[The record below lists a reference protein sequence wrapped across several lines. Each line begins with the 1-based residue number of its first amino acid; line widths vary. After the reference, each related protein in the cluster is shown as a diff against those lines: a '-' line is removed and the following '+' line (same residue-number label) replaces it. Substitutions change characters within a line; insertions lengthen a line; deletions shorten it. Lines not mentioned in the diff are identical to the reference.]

1 LSTTAWSLASLSL
14 SHMPLMEAITQR
26 SLRQLRE
33 FSPQSLAN
41 TAWALAIWGFNDDP
55 LIGAIAE
62 AASLR
67 LPEFEAQGL
76 ANLVWRSRA
85 PTVAEG
91 PLWASLSRTMPARLP
106 RLSAQNPA
114 NTARDLATATDAN
127 GMLLSQTSSEA
138 LLHIAGWADDLHPSF
153 DRPELVSKCT
163 CILSLAWALA
173 FANLLE
179 DEVRSRLRQVLLSLA
194 AALDACPGTTALPS
208 EPLPEREGDR
218 KPRRALGIK
227 GMWVIYKPADWEV
240 DGVASDGQEHLP
252 LSSFLRKELG
262 VAGYPIASDAGH
274 GFGFLHRLDIPSS
287 GLVLCGISYAGYY
300 CLRLQLDT
308 QTLQREYFILAHDLP
323 DDLSIIEARIDV
335 APSPSQR
342 RSVSDIGRPATTHL
356 RTLAHFRD
364 VLFATG
370 IRIATGRR
378 HQIRAH
384 LRFRGHPSVAD
395 ARYSCRNV
403 CFLLSDPAT

>member
-1 LSTTAWSLASLSL
+1 
-14 SHMPLMEAITQR
+14 
-26 SLRQLRE
+26 
-33 FSPQSLAN
+33 
-41 TAWALAIWGFNDDP
+41 
-55 LIGAIAE
+55 
-62 AASLR
+62 
-67 LPEFEAQGL
+67 
-76 ANLVWRSRA
+76 
-85 PTVAEG
+85 
-91 PLWASLSRTMPARLP
+91 
-106 RLSAQNPA
+106 
-114 NTARDLATATDAN
+114 
-127 GMLLSQTSSEA
+127 MLLSQTSSEA

-179 DEVRSRLRQVLLSLA
+179 DEVRSRLRQVLRSLA

-364 VLFATG
+364 VLFATC

>member
-1 LSTTAWSLASLSL
+1 MVERPLWASLPCAMAARL
-14 SHMPLMEAITQR
+14 PQ
-26 SLRQLRE
+26 
-33 FSPQSLAN
+33 FSAQNLAN
-41 TAWALAIWGFNDDP
+41 TAWALA
-55 LIGAIAE
+55 
-62 AASLR
+62 
-67 LPEFEAQGL
+67 
-76 ANLVWRSRA
+76 
-85 PTVAEG
+85 TV
-91 PLWASLSRTMPARLP
+91 
-106 RLSAQNPA
+106 
-114 NTARDLATATDAN
+114 TDAN
-127 GMLLSQTSSEA
+127 ATLLSQISSEA
-138 LLHIAGWADDLHPSF
+138 LLRVACWADDVHPPF
-153 DRPELVSKCT
+153 DRPELVSRCT

-173 FANLLE
+173 FVNLLD
-179 DEVRSRLRQVLLSLA
+179 DEVRYRLRQALLSLS

-218 KPRRALGIK
+218 QPRRALGIR

-240 DGVASDGQEHLP
+240 DGVASDGLEHLP

-262 VAGYPIASDAGH
+262 VAGCPIASDAGH

-342 RSVSDIGRPATTHL
+342 RSISDIGRPATTHL

-364 VLFATG
+364 ALLATG

-395 ARYSCRNV
+395 ARYACRDV
-403 CFLLSDPAT
+403 CFLLTDPATDRKSVV